1 MEQSLQILPY
11 EKNFEKQF
19 NEWKINLFKDFD
31 LLIIHIENDFT
42 IYESSFKLKQFKN
55 FQLLSE
61 SNSIEQVIEILFDY
75 IDNDEI
81 KIIENE
87 NRVNLIILSN
97 KLNISNVELII
108 KKKNILCEEII
119 EKLIKEFKNLKE
131 ENNKQQY

>member
-19 NEWKINLFKDFD
+19 NEWKINLIKDFD

-119 EKLIKEFKNLKE
+119 EKLIKEFKNIK
-131 ENNKQQY
+131 